1 MIQNIIKNKVFNN
14 VSWLIAGKIVKMII
28 NLIVSIITV
37 RYLGPSNHGLLSY
50 ATAYTNF
57 FYAFCTLGINAI
69 LIKEFIDAPEK
80 EGETLGSSILL
91 RMASS
96 FLSAIFILFIV
107 FIIDKGDPL
116 TLKVVALCCI
126 GMIFQVMEVFDYWFQ
141 SKLKAKI
148 TAVVSLIAY
157 ALMSLYRVY
166 LIFTGKNV
174 EWFALATSV
183 DYICI
188 GVLLYWFYRKSG
200 GEKLKFS
207 TERAK
212 NILSKSYNFM
222 LSSLMFAIY
231 AQTDKLMLKF
241 FHGTEVV
248 GYYSTAS
255 ALSNM
260 WYFILAAIISSMY
273 SVIAEAHKTDK
284 SLFRKKNKQLY
295 AIVFYISAAIS
306 VGYMLFGRLIVV
318 IMYGEIYLPS
328 VTPLKI
334 LTWYATFNY
343 LGIARD
349 SWAACENRQKYLKYA
364 FAAAAVVNV
373 GLNLMFIPKWGA
385 NGAAVATLIAQL
397 TTTMIA
403 PFFIKGLRENSIMMV
418 EAIRLKFD

>member
-1 MIQNIIKNKVFNN
+1 
-14 VSWLIAGKIVKMII
+14 
-28 NLIVSIITV
+28 
-37 RYLGPSNHGLLSY
+37 
-50 ATAYTNF
+50 
-57 FYAFCTLGINAI
+57 
-69 LIKEFIDAPEK
+69 
-80 EGETLGSSILL
+80 
-91 RMASS
+91 
-96 FLSAIFILFIV
+96 
-107 FIIDKGDPL
+107 
-116 TLKVVALCCI
+116 
-126 GMIFQVMEVFDYWFQ
+126 MEVFDYWFQ

>member
-96 FLSAIFILFIV
+96 FLSAILILFIV

-295 AIVFYISAAIS
+295 AIVFYISAAMFQRYTGS
-306 VGYMLFGRLIVV
+306 
-318 IMYGEIYLPS
+318 PW
-328 VTPLKI
+328 K
-334 LTWYATFNY
+334 
-343 LGIARD
+343 GI
-349 SWAACENRQKYLKYA
+349 
-364 FAAAAVVNV
+364 
-373 GLNLMFIPKWGA
+373 I
-385 NGAAVATLIAQL
+385 I
-397 TTTMIA
+397 
-403 PFFIKGLRENSIMMV
+403 
-418 EAIRLKFD
+418 